1 MDGKRRISPQKS
13 CAAHVT
19 RALPANNS
27 NQEVKLTDSGRTV
40 YGGGGITP
48 DEKIEPMK
56 YNRFQGSLPQHY
68 AFFNFSK
75 HYLASHTVTKD
86 FVVDDAVLQ
95 QFKDFLKANQI
106 DYTDADVA
114 GVSDWIKENIKREL
128 FTSQFGQIEGL
139 KVSAEWDPQIA
150 KAITFMPEAQALED
164 HIKAAQHITTAS
176 R

>member
-1 MDGKRRISPQKS
+1 
-13 CAAHVT
+13 
-19 RALPANNS
+19 
-27 NQEVKLTDSGRTV
+27 
-40 YGGGGITP
+40 
-48 DEKIEPMK
+48 
-56 YNRFQGSLPQHY
+56 LPQHY

-95 QFKDFLKANQI
+95 QFKEYLKANQI